1 MNWAP
6 LRDPGT
12 RTIGHVLRH
21 QAEAVGDDIFLMD
34 PAVRLTYSEVNERVN
49 RIAHGLRALGVERGD
64 RVSLLMANSA
74 EMACVAL
81 AISKLGATWVQLPP
95 LAQFVGSIDEVEDV
109 LRAAVQ
115 S

>member
-34 PAVRLTYSEVNERVN
+34 
-49 RIAHGLRALGVERGD
+49 
-64 RVSLLMANSA
+64 AN
-74 EMACVAL
+74 
-81 AISKLGATWVQLPP
+81 GANQTLVTTT
-95 LAQFVGSIDEVEDV
+95 AGSIDSTPALSPDNSTIAYTSRTIAFTGSGPPTTGPARV
-109 LRAAVQ
+109 
-115 S
+115 